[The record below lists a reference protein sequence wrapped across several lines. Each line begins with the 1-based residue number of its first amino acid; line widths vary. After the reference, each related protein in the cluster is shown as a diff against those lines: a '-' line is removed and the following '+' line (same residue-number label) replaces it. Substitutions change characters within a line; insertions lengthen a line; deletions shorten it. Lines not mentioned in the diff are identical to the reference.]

1 MIKLKP
7 LGDRIIVKPVE
18 EKEMTVSGIILPD
31 TADKEKKS
39 EGEIVAV
46 GDGDRIKNLGLKI
59 GMKVIYGKYSG
70 EEYKVKEENKEV
82 EYKIL
87 SVAKEEDKS
96 DVYALLEE

>member
-1 MIKLKP
+1 MKLKP
-7 LGDRIIVKPVE
+7 IGDRVIVKPLE
-18 EKEMTVSGIILPD
+18 EEEVTKAGIVLPD

-46 GDGDRIKNLGLKI
+46 GDGERVKELGLKV
-59 GMKVIYGKYSG
+59 GSHVIYGKYGG
-70 EEYKVKEENKEV
+70 EDFTEDDI

-96 DVYALLEE
+96 DVFAIVED